1 MDSPCGR
8 ESAVFPYYIAK
19 GSVLLGGN
27 CPGVSRDSL
36 SSKYA
41 CTGMLFAFAEN
52 GLVAGA
58 GVILNFVI

>member
-1 MDSPCGR
+1 M
-8 ESAVFPYYIAK
+8 
-19 GSVLLGGN
+19 LLSGN